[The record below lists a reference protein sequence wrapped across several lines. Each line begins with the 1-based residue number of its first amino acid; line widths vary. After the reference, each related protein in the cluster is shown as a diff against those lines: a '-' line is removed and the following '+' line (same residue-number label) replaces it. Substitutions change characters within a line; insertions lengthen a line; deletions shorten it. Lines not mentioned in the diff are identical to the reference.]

1 MVIEETMSLQNEY
14 AEEKNSVATE
24 SKKDAK
30 GAGHERLLHVA
41 TETCDKELKLYGN
54 NTFRSQQRMQSR
66 LEHWGSTRQPRS

>member
-1 MVIEETMSLQNEY
+1 MTEETLSRQNEY
-14 AEEKNSVATE
+14 AEEKNFVATE

-41 TETCDKELKLYGN
+41 TETCDEELKLYGN

-66 LEHWGSTRQPRS
+66 LELWGSTRQPRI